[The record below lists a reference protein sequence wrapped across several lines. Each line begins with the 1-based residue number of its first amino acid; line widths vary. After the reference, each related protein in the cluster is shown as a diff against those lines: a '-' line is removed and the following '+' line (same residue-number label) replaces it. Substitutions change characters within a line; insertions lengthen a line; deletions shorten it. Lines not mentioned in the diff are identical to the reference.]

1 VVEKGARPAMGMLA
15 IPTTTSPRR
24 ARMNLIIDTKPDHNL
39 VTLDI
44 PMEDEHIT
52 VTLRI
57 ARKDMKLSELQT
69 EVLLAA
75 RKRLLQIQ
83 KAIDTA

>member
-1 VVEKGARPAMGMLA
+1 
-15 IPTTTSPRR
+15 
-24 ARMNLIIDTKPDHNL
+24 MNLIIDTKPDHNL

-57 ARKDMKLSELQT
+57 DRKDMKLSELQT